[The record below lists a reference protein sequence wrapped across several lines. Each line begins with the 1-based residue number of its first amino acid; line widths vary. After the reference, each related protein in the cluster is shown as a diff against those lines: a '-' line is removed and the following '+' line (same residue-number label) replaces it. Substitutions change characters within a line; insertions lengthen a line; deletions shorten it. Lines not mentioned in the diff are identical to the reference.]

1 MNNNTNIGLIVILVV
16 LAIIV
21 LVFIR
26 RHFKQLI
33 VPNVFLVTGAVKSGK
48 TFLSLHEAIKIY
60 KRNLRHYYIQKALY
74 TLIGLGFK
82 YENPPMFYSNVPV
95 AMVKFN
101 PLTEDII
108 YRRVRIPDKSV
119 VFIDE
124 VSLLADSMMY
134 NDENKNNALIL
145 FYKLFAHYTHGGTC
159 VLNTQ
164 SLADNHFSAKRCIGS
179 YIYIYKRT
187 KLPFFTILKV
197 REMISMDGE
206 STMNVIDE
214 DLELSTRTI
223 VVLNSTYKKYDCYAF
238 SSFTDYLPML
248 VDYDAEK
255 LSKNADLKVYYFVTL
270 QKFGLKMN
278 KEMQKHLTELEQEQV
293 KEVAENG
300 KD

>member
-1 MNNNTNIGLIVILVV
+1 MNNNQIGLIILIIIAG
-16 LAIIV
+16 LIV

-26 RHFKQLI
+26 RHFKSLV

-48 TFLSLHEAIKIY
+48 TFLSLHQAIKIY
-60 KRNLRHYYIQKALY
+60 KKNLRHFYIMKVIY
-74 TLIGLGFK
+74 TLIGMGFK
-82 YENPPMFYSNVPV
+82 YEYAPMFYSNVPI
-95 AMVKFN
+95 ATIKFN

-124 VSLLADSMMY
+124 TSLLADSMMY
-134 NDENKNNALIL
+134 VDEEKNNALTL

-164 SLADNHFSAKRCIGS
+164 SIKDNHYSAKRCVGS

-187 KLPFFTILKV
+187 KFPIFTLLKV
-197 REMISMDGE
+197 REMISMDDDT
-206 STMNVIDE
+206 SINVVDN

-223 VVLNSTYKKYDCYAF
+223 LVLNSTYKKYDCYAF
-238 SSFTDYLPML
+238 SSFTDYLPYL

-255 LSKNADLKVYYFVTL
+255 LTKNDDLKVYYFVTL
-270 QKFGLKMN
+270 QKFGKKMN
-278 KEMQKHLTELEQEQV
+278 KEMKKHLDEEQIKIIEE
-293 KEVAENG
+293 EVNNG
-300 KD
+300 EED